1 LDKDITPSFPKR
13 LQDHMIKEL
22 AKERAEIYQV
32 FSNDK
37 RVLIFWLLAKNETMS
52 VNAVAEAIETTVQ
65 NTSQHLRIMKAKNIL
80 DSTRD
85 GQTILYRI
93 ADTEEGRFSL
103 YIHRKII
110 EDMQKAHPENE
121 PHYFDIKLSDD
132 LYDR

>member
-1 LDKDITPSFPKR
+1 
-13 LQDHMIKEL
+13 MIKEL
-22 AKERAEIYQV
+22 ANERAEIFQV

-37 RVLIFWLLAKNETMS
+37 RVLIFWWLAKNKAMS
-52 VNAVAEAIETTVQ
+52 VNEIAEAIEATIQ
-65 NTSQHLRIMKAKNIL
+65 NTSQHLRLMKAKNIL

-103 YIHRKII
+103 DIHRKII
-110 EDMQKAHPENE
+110 EDMQKAHPESE
-121 PHYFDIKLSDD
+121 PHYFDIKRSDD